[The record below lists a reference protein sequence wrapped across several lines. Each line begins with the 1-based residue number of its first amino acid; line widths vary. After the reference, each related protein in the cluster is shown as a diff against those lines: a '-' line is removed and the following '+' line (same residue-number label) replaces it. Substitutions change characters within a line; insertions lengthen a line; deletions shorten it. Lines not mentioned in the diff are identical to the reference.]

1 MQRNDDG
8 SVEYTPFEALVVE
21 IHECLTY
28 EDDMSSS
35 KAYELLKGLCIPYA
49 QRPST
54 PYLNMVF
61 EDTEFRDHLIH
72 ER

>member
-1 MQRNDDG
+1 MQRHDDG
-8 SVEYTPFEALVVE
+8 SVEYTPMEALVVE

-35 KAYELLKGLCIPYA
+35 KAYELLRGLRVPHA
-49 QRPST
+49 LRPST
-54 PYLNMVF
+54 PYLDLLF
-61 EDTEFRDHLIH
+61 SDTEFRDHLIH

>member
-1 MQRNDDG
+1 MQRFDDG

-35 KAYELLKGLCIPYA
+35 KAYELLRGLRIPHA
-49 QRPST
+49 LRPST
-54 PYLNMVF
+54 PYLDDVLR
-61 EDTEFRDHLIH
+61 DSEFRDHLIH